1 MVSNLRSAKPL
12 GFETVMN
19 YPLHLLS
26 GQQNKSQPSDLCTFM
41 KILLICLVT
50 KIISSMYNYEEYSF
64 CCLLLFRT
72 AKLLPI
78 IRRLHPLTPLTVAGR

>member
-26 GQQNKSQPSDLCTFM
+26 GQ
-41 KILLICLVT
+41 KI
-50 KIISSMYNYEEYSF
+50 KAN
-64 CCLLLFRT
+64 
-72 AKLLPI
+72 LPI
-78 IRRLHPLTPLTVAGR
+78 YVHL